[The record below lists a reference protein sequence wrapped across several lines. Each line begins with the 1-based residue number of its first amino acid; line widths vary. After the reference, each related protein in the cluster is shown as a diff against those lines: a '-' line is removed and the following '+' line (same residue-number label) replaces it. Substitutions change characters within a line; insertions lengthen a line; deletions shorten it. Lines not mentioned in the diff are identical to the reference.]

1 MGYYSDVALCLTKN
15 GMDQLKTALAE
26 AEKNNPDNFAVI
38 KMLIGGEPNKID
50 EGSGSV
56 VFLWEGEKW
65 YDEFDEI
72 AFVGEFMDNLPMK
85 TSCSSVLAK
94 IMTTLK
100 LAVVIGA
107 IRSGCELPGKL
118 QRTEFHWLM
127 SNLMS

>member
-26 AEKNNPDNFAVI
+26 AEKNNHGNFAAI

-72 AFVGEFMDNLPMK
+72 AFVGEFMDNLPHEEFLFIRIGEDYDDIE
-85 TSCSSVLAK
+85 THGSYQCNPQRVRITRK
-94 IMTTLK
+94 I
-100 LAVVIGA
+100 AA
-107 IRSGCELPGKL
+107 D
-118 QRTEFHWLM
+118 
-127 SNLMS
+127 